1 MMSTTTTVP
10 AAPADRRNSQRWPA
24 ANGRSLR
31 LVAALVAAT
40 ASSLAALAVTATPA
54 EAGITGYRVTGTG
67 GVGLKVRTDPYNAN
81 AGVVTTLADGT
92 YFTAECAVRG
102 RDVYGNTVWHR
113 ISAPANGWISDY
125 YTTTPG
131 FNQYIPGEPDCNVQ
145 SRETRALNWARSVLG
160 QTHTNGD
167 LGDWNHPWD
176 GWCDNFVAHAYG
188 RSASGYA
195 TAIAHFNDLR
205 NRGLI
210 RTDTNPPAGA
220 LVFYAAA
227 PINGGAGHVM
237 LSEGNG
243 SYISTAA
250 TIRRVSF
257 TWPGA
262 PYVGW
267 SYANPEW
274 PGR

>member
-1 MMSTTTTVP
+1 MATTRTQSAP
-10 AAPADRRNSQRWPA
+10 PADRGPKRAALPSRWRAPRRLAVWAAAVATMLATLAATEAPA
-24 ANGRSLR
+24 A
-31 LVAALVAAT
+31 
-40 ASSLAALAVTATPA
+40 
-54 EAGITGYRVTGTG
+54 AGITGYQVTGTG
-67 GVGLKVRTDPYNAN
+67 GVGLKVRTDPYNTS
-81 AGVVTTLADGT
+81 AGVVAILADGT

-102 RDVYGNTVWHR
+102 RDIFGNSVWHR
-113 ISAPANGWISDY
+113 ISAPASGWISDY

-131 FNQYIPGEPDCNVQ
+131 FNQYIPGEIDCN
-145 SRETRALNWARSVLG
+145 SREARALNWARSVLG
-160 QTHTNGD
+160 QAYTNGD

-188 RSASGYA
+188 RAASGYP
-195 TAIAHFNDLR
+195 TAIAHYNDLR
-205 NRGLI
+205 NRGVI

-227 PINGGAGHVM
+227 SINGWAGHVM

-250 TIRRVSF
+250 TVRRVSF

-262 PYVGW
+262 PYLGW
-267 SYANPEW
+267 AYANSEW